1 MEINI
6 QRRSK
11 IALRSLPQNEQQ
23 QILKALDQLR
33 SFQFQDIDKIE
44 RLKELPNDSNENLYT
59 YPGNYEL
66 RLILSIK
73 NNVCVVEDILA
84 YDKLDRFVANLNKS

>member
-6 QRRSK
+6 HRRAK
-11 IALRSLPQNEQQ
+11 IALRSLHQNEQQ
-23 QILKALDQLR
+23 QIEKALEQLR
-33 SFQFQDIDKIE
+33 PFQFQDIDKIE
-44 RLKELPNDSNENLYT
+44 RLKRLPNDLNKNLYT
-59 YPGNYEL
+59 YPGNHEL

-84 YDKLDRFVANLNKS
+84 YDKLDRLVANLSKK

>member
-6 QRRSK
+6 QRRAK
-11 IALRSLPQNEQQ
+11 IALRSLHQNEQE
-23 QILKALDQLR
+23 QILKALEKLQ

-44 RLKELPNDSNENLYT
+44 TLKELPNNSNKNLYT

-73 NNVCVVEDILA
+73 NNVCVIEDILA
-84 YDKLDRFVANLNKS
+84 YDKLDRLVANLSKG